1 MDLLWVGVAF
11 AGGLLVQRF
20 GVPALVGYLLAGIV
34 LGVSGYE
41 AGPLLKEIAH
51 VGVLLLLFTVGL
63 HIRIKNIIQWPVFG
77 GGLTHLALSFGGY
90 YLLTRAFGVEGESA
104 MLLAILLGFSST
116 VLAAKTLEMR
126 GVIGSYYGRVAIGV
140 LVIQDLVAIGVIAWS
155 GGEAPSGYALL
166 LLGLPV
172 LRPLVGWVLSRIEA
186 KELVILLGLVL
197 ALGGAELFEWFRLSG
212 ELGALLIGML
222 LATHERGEELDKSL
236 WGLKETFLVGFFLE
250 IGLIG
255 LPSGLGV
262 VVILTLLLL
271 QPLKGIFYFFLFTR
285 FGLKARTSYLAAI
298 TLTSYSEFML
308 IAGAVAAEN
317 GHLSENALVT
327 MGLVVAISFVVN
339 AIISNLEDP
348 FWQRYNDWL
357 HQFERHVKHPDR
369 EVLSLGSAH
378 YLVIGMGNAG
388 RAAYDYLCERDRRVV
403 GMDLDPDRIEYNLN
417 AGRRVVYGDIQDT
430 DLWEGVDLSDIE
442 SVIIAMG
449 NHGAKIK
456 AVKAL
461 REIGYHHPI
470 YVITMRE
477 SESQDLEEVGANSV
491 SIPVKQ
497 AGRQLA
503 ELSISDHKA
512 GEPTDVEWDVV
523 RPDPGV
529 SNPS

>member
-11 AGGLLVQRF
+11 IGGLLVQRI

-34 LGVSGYE
+34 LGLYGYE
-41 AGPLLKEIAH
+41 AGPMLQEIAH

-63 HIRIKNIIQWPVFG
+63 HIRIKNILQWQVFG
-77 GGLTHLALSFGGY
+77 VALTHLGISFGGY
-90 YLLTRAFGVEGESA
+90 YLLTRAFGVEGEGA
-104 MLLAILLGFSST
+104 VLLAILLGFSST

-166 LLGLPV
+166 LLGIPL

-186 KELVILLGLVL
+186 RELVLLLGLVM
-197 ALGGAELFEWFRLSG
+197 ALGGAELFELARLSG
-212 ELGALLIGML
+212 ELGALLVGML

-236 WGLKETFLVGFFLE
+236 WGLKEMFLVGFFLE

-262 VVILTLLLL
+262 VVIVTLLLL
-271 QPLKGIFYFFLFTR
+271 QPLKGIFYFLLFTR

-308 IAGAVAAEN
+308 IAGSVATEN
-317 GHLSENALVT
+317 GLLSENALVT

-348 FWQRYNDWL
+348 IWQRYDERL
-357 HQFERHVKHPDR
+357 HRFERRIKHPDR

-388 RAAYDYLCERDRRVV
+388 RAAYDYLREKDRRVV

-417 AGRRVVYGDIQDT
+417 SGRRVVYGDIQDT

-442 SVIIAMG
+442 AVIIAMG
-449 NHGAKIK
+449 NHGSKIK

-461 REIGYHHPI
+461 REIGYDRPI
-470 YVITMRE
+470 YVITMRD
-477 SESQDLEEVGANSV
+477 SESKELEAVGASSV

-503 ELSISDHKA
+503 QLSISDHKI
-512 GEPTDVEWDVV
+512 GEPMDVEWDVV
-523 RPDPGV
+523 RSERDVTDP
-529 SNPS
+529 S